1 MKGFSCQMPVDYNR
15 LDEVYKEFPEIL
27 DLVKAAQWVSQE
39 GYNMVDAKRRMT
51 DAVASLRSAG
61 KALDNRNH

>member
-1 MKGFSCQMPVDYNR
+1 MTVDYNR

-27 DLVKAAQWVSQE
+27 DLIKAAVWVSQE
-39 GYNMVDAKRRMT
+39 GYSLIGNNNAEKIRMQ
-51 DAVASLRSAG
+51 AALKQLRTAG